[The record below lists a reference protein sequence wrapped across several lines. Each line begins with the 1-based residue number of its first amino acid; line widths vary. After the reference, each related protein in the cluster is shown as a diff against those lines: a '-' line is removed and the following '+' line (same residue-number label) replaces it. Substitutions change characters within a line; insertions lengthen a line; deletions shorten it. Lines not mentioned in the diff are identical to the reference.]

1 MIIRII
7 LLIMLLASPAYAAVL
22 YETNFDSSADWTVV
36 QPMPPET
43 QCYPPTNCGMPSPWN
58 SYKNGSNRC
67 GSGVS
72 GRPGSNLW
80 YIDTGAGYSDAY
92 STTPTACASG
102 AKCATY
108 WMESCVDGFEDS
120 DGSMTIIMD
129 SEQSDLYVRWKIKF
143 KPNFELMSS
152 DWQNKLFH
160 IQHSVDGSN
169 PYSYFSGSGDNV
181 PVTVG
186 GLASYSDN
194 YLYFY
199 AENRCY
205 GPTYACNGVV
215 NWGLGT
221 IASQRNAGGL
231 LDGNWHTIEYRATM
245 NTIVG
250 TCNGSVNLYIDGV
263 LKSVIPGYP
272 NTGLCF
278 SQTGM
283 RGWKSVL
290 IGGNSDIQWDLS
302 SSTMESREQWYAVD
316 DVVISTTYV
325 GTDYVIGGGG
335 DTTAPA
341 VSITTSDPQTII
353 LDSLSVT
360 GTASDAVGVSSCK
373 YRIGSAP
380 DASNGTA
387 CTGTTSWT
395 CATSGFSVG
404 NNTLYVGC
412 EDAAGNWGSDSITVV
427 RELQVPRNLGIIQT
441 GVRTY

>member
-102 AKCATY
+102 TKCATY

-120 DGSMTIIMD
+120 DGSITIIMN
-129 SEQSDLYVRWKIKF
+129 SEQPDLYVRWKIKF

-316 DVVISTTYV
+316 DVVISTTYI
-325 GTDYVIGGGG
+325 GPDYVIGGS
-335 DTTAPA
+335 DTTAPT
-341 VSITTSDPQTII
+341 VSGAYPSSNQNCTPHRNAITVGLSTDENATCRYSTMDIAY
-353 LDSLSVT
+353 DSMSLTMSGS
-360 GTASDAVGVSSCK
+360 GTLAHSFS
-373 YRIGSAP
+373 IAP
-380 DASNGTA
+380 KCD
-387 CTGTTSWT
+387 TTYDY
-395 CATSGFSVG
+395 
-404 NNTLYVGC
+404 YVRC
-412 EDAAGNWGSDSITVV
+412 SDSSGNKNTSSEHISFYVTPQYWRRGHNVEI
-427 RELQVPRNLGIIQT
+427 R
-441 GVRTY
+441 